1 MFVDANGNPVSPTGN
16 QEDQDVTTSAATST
30 AGDENPDSSPEADQE
45 TEDTMGDVI
54 ERAMSGESQDEDDP
68 DGSDDPDADGQSEDP
83 EGKKPDGETDTSKDP
98 AKQETA
104 QEEDDEGTDV
114 EPGQRI
120 PYDRFKKVID
130 QRNEQRE
137 RLRQT
142 TEQAEQYR
150 KGHEQYS
157 AIEGYMK
164 ENDLRPQD
172 VVEALQIAAAFNRNP
187 AEAAKMLQ
195 PKMEVLQR
203 YTGEVLPEDLQ
214 QRVSVGELSPE
225 DAKQIVLQRNENA
238 RLRQEQERTSAQQQQ
253 REQEQQT
260 QAVRAS
266 MANAANTVQA
276 HLQKTDP
283 DYAKKASFIEDRVAV
298 LIQHYRPRTAE
309 QAAQIVQQA
318 HQDVTRH
325 MTSATSRPQVRP
337 GPSSSQGAGKNTSPS
352 EPESMLEAM
361 ERAANLT
368 E

>member
-1 MFVDANGNPVSPTGN
+1 MFVDANGKPVSPTGN

-45 TEDTMGDVI
+45 PEDTMGDVI
-54 ERAMSGESQDEDDP
+54 ERALAGESQDEDDP
-68 DGSDDPDADGQSEDP
+68 DSDDDPGTDGETEDP
-83 EGKKPDGETDTSKDP
+83 EGKKPDGEADTSKDP
-98 AKQETA
+98 EKQEAT
-104 QEEDDEGTDV
+104 EDDEGTDV

-120 PYDRFKKVID
+120 PYERFKKVID

-137 RLRQT
+137 QLRQT
-142 TEQAEQYR
+142 TEQVEQYR
-150 KGHEQYS
+150 QGHEQYR
-157 AIEGYMK
+157 AIESYMK
-164 ENDLRPQD
+164 ENELRPQD
-172 VVEALQIAAAFNRNP
+172 VVEALQIAAAFNRDP
-187 AEAAKMLQ
+187 AQAAKLLA
-195 PKMEVLQR
+195 PKMDMLQR
-203 YTGEVLPEDLQ
+203 YTGDVLPEDLQ

-238 RLRQEQERTSAQQQQ
+238 RLRQEQERATAQQQQ
-253 REQEQQT
+253 REQAQQT
-260 QAVRAS
+260 QATQAA

-283 DYAKKASFIEDRVAV
+283 DYAKKAPMIEDRVAV

-309 QAAQIVQQA
+309 QAAQIVQRA
-318 HQDVTRH
+318 HQEVSRH
-325 MTSATSRPQVRP
+325 LASATSRPQVRP